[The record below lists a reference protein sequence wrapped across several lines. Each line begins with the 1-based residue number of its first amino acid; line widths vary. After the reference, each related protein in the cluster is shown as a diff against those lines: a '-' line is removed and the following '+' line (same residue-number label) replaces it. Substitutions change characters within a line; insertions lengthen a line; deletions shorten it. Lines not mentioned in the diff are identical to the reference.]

1 MIESPKINTD
11 LKLNLSQPWPD
22 FPRDSIAMEQM
33 ERDILPAYVRSCRWF
48 AGKARRIT
56 AVCVDSILS
65 VSSPFKSASESGA
78 GTPIFHLLILK
89 AKYRTGKLEQYLL
102 PLSLIP
108 ADQATDTNPKGVI
121 ATTRINEID
130 MILIDA
136 IYDDSFRRALFHYL
150 FHSSKIK
157 QSNGSLFFVKGKAF
171 KPEDFTSDISSRVL
185 DADQS
190 NSSLIFGEKYFLKL
204 YRKLFRETNPDVE
217 VVSFLTEKAGYPHIP
232 AFAGTFGWKKAYSTP
247 ITFGMMQEKVES
259 IKDAWSLVGD
269 YLNEYIFGV
278 VDGNTTINQV
288 VLDQVALLGK
298 RTAEMHVGLGCDP
311 NDPAFAPEPF
321 TDEYR
326 DWLFAHFESLLK
338 RRLQLAKENYQALD
352 EKGKA
357 LADYFQQQAGK
368 TRDFFAQIKTQ
379 DVQSLRT
386 RIHGDYHL
394 GQVLYNGSD
403 YIILDFEGEPESSI
417 SNRKIKHSPLK
428 DVAGMLRSF
437 HYAVSAKLYF
447 SPETKDISDEVID
460 HAAQNWYKV
469 VSETYLQHYFEVMEG
484 SSLISSDKSERAF
497 LLQTHLLEKAIYELG
512 YEFNGR
518 PTWVKIPLKG
528 IEQVLMEIT

>member
-1 MIESPKINTD
+1 MIETPKINADQVLELT
-11 LKLNLSQPWPD
+11 LPWPD
-22 FPRDSIAMEQM
+22 FARDSHAIELMEKSV
-33 ERDILPAYVRSCRWF
+33 LPAYVRSCRWF
-48 AGKARRIT
+48 AGKARKIT
-56 AVCVDSILS
+56 KVCVDSLLS
-65 VSSPFKSASESGA
+65 VTAPFNSFSESA
-78 GTPIFHLLILK
+78 PVASVFHLVIIK

-108 ADQATDTNPKGVI
+108 ADQSATIHPKGII
-121 ATTRINEID
+121 ASTRINETE
-130 MILIDA
+130 MLLIDA
-136 IYDDSFRRALFHYL
+136 IYDESFRKVLFHYL

-171 KPEDFTSDISSRVL
+171 KQEDAVADISSRVL

-217 VVSFLTEKAGYPHIP
+217 VVSFLTEKAGYPNIP
-232 AFAGTFGWKKAYSTP
+232 AFAGTFGWKKAYNAP

-278 VDGNTTINQV
+278 VDGNTIVNQV

-298 RTAEMHVGLGCDP
+298 RTAEMHAGLGCDP
-311 NDPAFAPEPF
+311 DDPAFAPEPY

-338 RRLQLAKENYQALD
+338 RRLQLAKENHHALD

-357 LADYFQQQAGK
+357 LADYFQQQSGVI
-368 TRDFFAQIKTQ
+368 RDFFAQIKTFP
-379 DVQSLRT
+379 VQSLRT

-417 SNRKIKHSPLK
+417 SDRKIKHSPLK

-447 SPETKDISDEVID
+447 SAETKDISDEVID
-460 HAAQNWYKV
+460 QAAQHWYKV
-469 VSETYLQHYFEVMEG
+469 ISETYLQHYFEVMAG
-484 SSLISSDKSERAF
+484 SSLISSDKSEQAF